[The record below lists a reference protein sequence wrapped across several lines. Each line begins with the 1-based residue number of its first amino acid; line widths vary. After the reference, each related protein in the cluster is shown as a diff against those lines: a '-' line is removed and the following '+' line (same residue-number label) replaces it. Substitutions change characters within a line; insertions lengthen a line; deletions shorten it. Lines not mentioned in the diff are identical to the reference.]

1 MNRPI
6 LSAASTVSR
15 LGLVLALAVGP
26 WACQGRTDPPDSPS
40 TREPAATQATQANS
54 QPTGTQA
61 TSQPT
66 AAAGLS
72 LPPAVVASLLP
83 PYLKIQEALAGD
95 STVGVP
101 EAARELAAA
110 AKAGNAATLAAAAD
124 ALAATDAANIKAL
137 RDAFKVFSN
146 PFSEAAL
153 ADPET
158 KAKYMVVHCDMAPG
172 TWVQRHRT
180 IRNPYYGAEM
190 LECGDPKN

>member
-1 MNRPI
+1 MTRRPATHSPPRALAL
-6 LSAASTVSR
+6 LSALTVFGCEAKS
-15 LGLVLALAVGP
+15 
-26 WACQGRTDPPDSPS
+26 PPPA
-40 TREPAATQATQANS
+40 PAAAPHSAQTTTATSQATS
-54 QPTGTQA
+54 QPTTTQA
-61 TSQPT
+61 TSQPI
-66 AAAGLS
+66 AAAGLT
-72 LPPAVVASLLP
+72 LTPAVVASLLP

-110 AKAGNAATLAAAAD
+110 AKTGNATTLATAAD

-137 RDAFKVFSN
+137 RDAFKLFSN

>member
-1 MNRPI
+1 MTPP
-6 LSAASTVSR
+6 LLA
-15 LGLVLALAVGP
+15 LVALLAVGCEKSASP
-26 WACQGRTDPPDSPS
+26 GPAAPASAART
-40 TREPAATQATQANS
+40 TGAATQATS

-66 AAAGLS
+66 AAAGLT
-72 LPPAVVASLLP
+72 LAPPVVASLLP
-83 PYLKIQEALAGD
+83 PYLRIQEALAGD
-95 STVGVP
+95 STIGVP
-101 EAARELAAA
+101 EAARELATAA
-110 AKAGNAATLAAAAD
+110 RTAGATALATAAD

-153 ADPET
+153 ADADT